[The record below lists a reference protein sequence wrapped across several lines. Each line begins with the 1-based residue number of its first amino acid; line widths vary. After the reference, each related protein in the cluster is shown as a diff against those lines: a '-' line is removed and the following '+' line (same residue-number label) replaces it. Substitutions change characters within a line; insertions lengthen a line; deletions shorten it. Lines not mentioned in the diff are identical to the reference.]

1 MPSHSSPHSLK
12 PSEERNQRGTHVRK
26 GMKPEDLGDLLT
38 TPRVAILA
46 TRYADGTM
54 LLAPVWHEWTD
65 GGFTIVI
72 DGNDAK
78 MRNVLR
84 DRRVSVV
91 VAEDEPPY
99 RGIEVRGEAK
109 LADMDVAAALG
120 RLARRYLGNRDVDGY
135 LERMRE
141 WTQGAAVIRV
151 EPGLLRA
158 WDFADEDW

>member
-1 MPSHSSPHSLK
+1 
-12 PSEERNQRGTHVRK
+12 VRK
-26 GMKPEDLGDLLT
+26 NLQPDELGDLLAQ
-38 TPRVAILA
+38 PRVAILA
-46 TRYADGTM
+46 TQLPDGWM

-78 MRNVLR
+78 MRNVHR

-99 RGIEVRGEAK
+99 RGIEVRSEAK
-109 LADMDVAAALG
+109 FVETDAWTTLR
-120 RLARRYLGNRDVDGY
+120 RLAGRYLRDRDVDGY
-135 LERMRE
+135 LDRMRG
-141 WTQGAAVIRV
+141 WAKDAAVIRV
-151 EPGLLRA
+151 EPGVLRA